1 MLSGKR
7 ITKKFGGL
15 VALSNVDFD
24 VGQGEIVGLV
34 GPNGSGKTTLFN
46 VISGFYT
53 PESGTITFEGQTITG
68 RQPHYIA
75 NLGIGRTF
83 QLVRPFGGLTVTQNI
98 VAGLLYG
105 RDKIAMSEVE
115 DKAVEL
121 LEFIGLA
128 KKKAVTVADLTLAEK
143 KRLEIGRA
151 LSTRPKLLL
160 LDEVFA
166 GLNPV
171 EVGEA
176 IDLVSRIR
184 HELGITVFMIEH
196 VMKAIMGTCERI
208 IVLDY
213 GLKIAEGK
221 PEEVA
226 KHPAVIQAY
235 LGTTYA

>member
-1 MLSGKR
+1 MLSAKG

-15 VALSNVDFD
+15 LALSNVNFD
-24 VGQGEIVGLV
+24 VGEGEIVGLV

-53 PESGTITFEGQTITG
+53 PESGTITFKGQTITG
-68 RQPHYIA
+68 RQPNYIA

-105 RDKIAMSEVE
+105 KDKIAMSEVA
-115 DKAVEL
+115 DKAVGL

-128 KKKAVTVADLTLAEK
+128 KKKAVVVAGLTLAEK

-151 LSTRPKLLL
+151 LSTRPTLLL

-176 IDLVSRIR
+176 IDLISRIR

-196 VMKAIMGTCERI
+196 VMKAVMGTCDRI
-208 IVLDY
+208 IVLDQ
-213 GLKIAEGK
+213 GQKIAEGK
-221 PEEVA
+221 PEEVV
-226 KHPAVIQAY
+226 KDPAVIQAY